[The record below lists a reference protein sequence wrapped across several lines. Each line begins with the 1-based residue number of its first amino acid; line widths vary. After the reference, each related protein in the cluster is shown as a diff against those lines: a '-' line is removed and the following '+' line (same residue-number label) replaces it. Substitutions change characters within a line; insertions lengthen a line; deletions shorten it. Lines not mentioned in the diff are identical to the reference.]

1 MEIMLAG
8 ICPCKARGKHEK
20 IYLVVIV
27 LFFISTKKFIHYF
40 ITTSSFVE
48 TARSVICLMFSPTT
62 GSRFQAHR

>member
-1 MEIMLAG
+1 MEIMLVG

-27 LFFISTKKFIHYF
+27 LFLFLQKFIHYF

-62 GSRFQAHR
+62 GRRFQAHR

>member
-1 MEIMLAG
+1 MEIMLVG

-20 IYLVVIV
+20 YISLLLYCF
-27 LFFISTKKFIHYF
+27 LFLQKFIHYF

>member
-8 ICPCKARGKHEK
+8 ICPCNARGKHEK

-27 LFFISTKKFIHYF
+27 LFLFLQKFIHYF

>member
-1 MEIMLAG
+1 MEIMLVG

-20 IYLVVIV
+20 NISRCYRTVF
-27 LFFISTKKFIHYF
+27 LFLQKFIHYF

>member
-1 MEIMLAG
+1 MEIMLVG
-8 ICPCKARGKHEK
+8 ICLVKRGESMKK

-27 LFFISTKKFIHYF
+27 LFLFLQKFIHYF

-62 GSRFQAHR
+62 GRRFQAHR